1 MDQCM
6 FEVDMR
12 SYGSRRRLNPQVGDE
27 VLLVG
32 RQGMSI
38 ITLDD
43 LANTLDTINYEM
55 AISFGNSRLP
65 RVYV

>member
-1 MDQCM
+1 M

-32 RQGMSI
+32 RQGMSV

-43 LANTLDTINYEM
+43 LAHTLDTINYEL
-55 AISFGNSRLP
+55 AIAFGNSRMP
-65 RVYV
+65 RIYM